1 MSLKFTQVDSENFE
15 KIIIFIH
22 GWKGNKD
29 SFKSLSSIINIPKTK
44 WYFPQAPYEMDI
56 SLNQFSWSF
65 QNPDGSY
72 EVEETVQKF
81 NIFLKNDILSKIDSK
96 KVFFIGFSQGAT
108 ICYELILQMKYP
120 WGGVFPVAGFKR
132 DKNSFFTINKSQI
145 NTPIIIGHGIKDDVI
160 PISSSEV
167 IFKELKQKHNNVFL
181 EKFNGGHK
189 ISINYLKKIQEIIHK
204 Y

>member
-1 MSLKFTQVDSENFE
+1 MSLKFTQVGSENFE

-29 SFKSLSSIINIPKTK
+29 SFKSLSSIIKIPKTK
-44 WYFPQAPYEMDI
+44 WYFPQAPYEMNI
-56 SLNQFSWSF
+56 NSNQFSWSF
-65 QNPDGSY
+65 QNSDGSY
-72 EVEETVQKF
+72 DVNETVKKF
-81 NIFLKNDILSKIDSK
+81 NNFLTNEILSKIDSK

-132 DKNSFFTINKSQI
+132 NKNSFFTINDNQI
-145 NTPIIIGHGIKDDVI
+145 NTPVIIGHGIKDDII

-167 IFKELKQKHNNVFL
+167 IYSELKKKNNNVFL

-189 ISINYLKKIQEIIHK
+189 ISINYLKKVQEMINK